1 MKKNVET
8 LNSEKTQNFSKRK
21 SKHELEGRTYT
32 CDICNKAYLSYPA
45 LYTHKKIKHEKNNNT
60 GRGRGRPKKD
70 QNEDIIEKNRYNPIN
85 ITFFAKEGRTGKTSL
100 KEIDNCIDSAFSN
113 LYNDLDPKRNESRNM
128 RMYKC
133 IEEHS
138 FLDKFKKDSHNLY
151 KNVIDIH
158 EIIDKV
164 FINYLN
170 KMSEFC
176 NPTYFTE
183 LIKFVTLFREYLNI
197 VNKTLDNIEYT
208 EIKDAENVP
217 NYCNEFINKFLFPN
231 GKDSDF
237 SFLKD
242 DSIDLIQ
249 NICYWMYDNNY
260 TYFKISLKK

>member
-1 MKKNVET
+1 MKKHES
-8 LNSEKTQNFSKRK
+8 LNNEKNPGLTRRK
-21 SKHELEGRTYT
+21 SKNEPEGRTYL
-32 CDICNKAYLSYPA
+32 CELCNKAYLSYPA
-45 LYTHKKIKHEKNNNT
+45 LYTHKKLKHENTNNG

-100 KEIDNCIDSAFSN
+100 KDIDNCIDLAFSSI
-113 LYNDLDPKRNESRNM
+113 YNNSDLNRNKSRNM
-128 RMYKC
+128 KIYKS
-133 IEEHS
+133 IEENS
-138 FLDKFKKDSHNLY
+138 FLDKFKKDNHDLY

-176 NPTYFTE
+176 NPAYFTE

-197 VNKTLDNIEYT
+197 VNKKINNKEYT

-217 NYCNEFINKFLFPN
+217 NYCNKFINKFLFPN
-231 GKDSDF
+231 GDDSDF
-237 SFLKD
+237 SFLKE

-260 TYFKISLKK
+260 TYYKISLKK